1 MVYCRWP
8 AAWLATLCLWMG
20 HHLPRGL
27 RAQAPGFN
35 SSFASE
41 RCVTF
46 GRSLTVSVPLVCKVG
61 RAVGLCG
68 TE

>member
-1 MVYCRWP
+1 MVYYSWR
-8 AAWLATLCLWMG
+8 ATWLATLCLWMG
-20 HHLPRGL
+20 HHLLCGL

-35 SSFASE
+35 SSLASE

-46 GRSLTVSVPLVCKVG
+46 GRFLTVSVPLVCKLG